1 MVDIF
6 SFILSNSMS
15 STFSSPLQV
24 FQIRYMC
31 NGELARL
38 GLIQN
43 KYSGL
48 FDCLKRIITKEGY
61 LAFWKG
67 NLTNISRYFLNEA
80 MVFLFRDSIRKNFTP
95 HYQKQQNYYK
105 WMIANIFSGGIA
117 GALSIGI
124 TYPLEYVRVRLI
136 NNNIEKKQFDGIID
150 CLTKTV
156 QKDGM
161 VGLYRGVSLGF
172 CGIFVY
178 RGFYFGL
185 FEIFKDLRIIKNS
198 FVGHFFLGFGVTLLS
213 GFCVYPLD
221 VLRKRMMMTSGS
233 SLTYKGPID
242 CARSIWMNEGGRVFF
257 NGFSLSLVNSIGG
270 AFSLMIYDSFKRK
283 GKTNF

>member
-6 SFILSNSMS
+6 SSILSNSLS
-15 STFSSPLQV
+15 KSISSPLQV

-31 NGELARL
+31 NGELFRL

-43 KYSGL
+43 KYNGL

-80 MVFLFRDSIRKNFTP
+80 MIFLFRDKIRRNFTP
-95 HYQKQQNYYK
+95 HVKKQENYYK
-105 WMIANIFSGGIA
+105 WMAVNIFSGGMA

-124 TYPLEYVRVRLI
+124 TYPLDYVRVRLI

-150 CLTKTV
+150 CLNNTV
-156 QKDGM
+156 QSDGM
-161 VGLYRGVSLGF
+161 AGLYRGVSLGVF
-172 CGIFVY
+172 GIFLY

-185 FEIFKDLRIIKNS
+185 FEIFKDFKMFKS
-198 FVGHFFLGFGVTLLS
+198 FIGQFSLGFGVTLLS

-221 VLRKRMMMTSGS
+221 IIRKRMMMTSGS
-233 SLTYKGPID
+233 LLTYGGPRD
-242 CARSIWMNEGGRVFF
+242 CARSIWMNEGGKVFF
-257 NGFSLSLVNSIGG
+257 NGFSLSLFNSIGG
-270 AFSLMIYDSFKRK
+270 AFALTMYESFRN
-283 GKTNF
+283 KTKTIF